1 MVARWQTAVATF
13 ASAAGGASLASTSSS
28 TSTSSTSTS
37 PAAPPAAPILALA
50 LAAVSSF
57 RNRLSR
63 GLSSAFAAAAAATV
77 RKKQT
82 STKMTA
88 EEKKHADDL
97 VKRHVRSMR
106 TLAAVAPLASITS
119 TGSEH
124 VLLLLTRSVASF
136 IKLYLLFLFMRVL
149 LSWFPAFN
157 WDRQPWLT
165 LRQLTD
171 PYLNVFRGIIPP
183 FFGMIDFTPLLGFFV
198 LQWVQ
203 SLLETI
209 SAADS
214 DAEGGF
220 SSADDSPF

>member
-1 MVARWQTAVATF
+1 MSEQ
-13 ASAAGGASLASTSSS
+13 
-28 TSTSSTSTS
+28 
-37 PAAPPAAPILALA
+37 
-50 LAAVSSF
+50 
-57 RNRLSR
+57 
-63 GLSSAFAAAAAATV
+63 
-77 RKKQT
+77 
-82 STKMTA
+82 
-88 EEKKHADDL
+88 EKKDADEL

-106 TLAAVAPLASITS
+106 TLAAIAPLASVTS
-119 TGSEH
+119 SGGGEH
-124 VLLLLTRSVASF
+124 VLLLLTRSIASF

-203 SLLETI
+203 SLLETV
-209 SAADS
+209 SFPEDS
-214 DAEGGF
+214 DVDFSSSDEGGG
-220 SSADDSPF
+220 SL

>member
-1 MVARWQTAVATF
+1 M
-13 ASAAGGASLASTSSS
+13 ASTSSS

-63 GLSSAFAAAAAATV
+63 GLSSAFAAAAAATM

-82 STKMTA
+82 SSSTKMTA

>member
-1 MVARWQTAVATF
+1 
-13 ASAAGGASLASTSSS
+13 LASTSSS

-63 GLSSAFAAAAAATV
+63 GLSSAFAAAAAATM

-82 STKMTA
+82 SSSTKMTA

>member
-1 MVARWQTAVATF
+1 VATF

-63 GLSSAFAAAAAATV
+63 GLSSAFAAAAAATM